1 MMVRALLSVL
11 VVTALVAVGPA
22 RGTASAG
29 ATTAAAAS
37 GSDARTL
44 RTQLPW
50 LQVCY
55 QNQRAWNPGRIGKV
69 TLLFTINRAGRVKA
83 ASLLGLGDELSEV
96 RSCLTRALRRIQF
109 RARRRATDVRH
120 ALLFRSG
127 H

>member
-1 MMVRALLSVL
+1 MMVRALLIAL
-11 VVTALVAVGPA
+11 LVAVLPA
-22 RGTASAG
+22 RGSASAS
-29 ATTAAAAS
+29 ASAAVS

-44 RTQLPW
+44 RAQLPW